1 MGIIFYPKLA
11 HKVTNLTHCKEAAQC
26 IPYISPT

>member
-11 HKVTNLTHCKEAAQC
+11 HKVTNLTHCKKPTQC
-26 IPYISPT
+26 IPYATSA